1 MVRDVF
7 LVRDTATHLLVED
20 GLGLTTVTALL
31 AVVAT
36 LPLREDGV
44 LALLVLG
51 DLVGPVLWSAKN
63 LFKTQG
69 VRTCASCR
77 PCPCSLRAIVRYVPS
92 YFQ

>member
-1 MVRDVF
+1 M
-7 LVRDTATHLLVED
+7 ED

-51 DLVGPVLWSAKN
+51 DLVGPVLWSAN
-63 LFKTQG
+63 DPLG
-69 VRTCASCR
+69 A
-77 PCPCSLRAIVRYVPS
+77 
-92 YFQ
+92 